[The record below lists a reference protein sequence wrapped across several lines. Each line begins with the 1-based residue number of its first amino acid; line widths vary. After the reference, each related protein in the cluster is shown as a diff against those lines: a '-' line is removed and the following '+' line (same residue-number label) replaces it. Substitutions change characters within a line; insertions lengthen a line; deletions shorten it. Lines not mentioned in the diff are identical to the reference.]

1 MTSLHHGHNSEAGLS
16 LLYIVPRIS
25 SKHCRRA
32 TDLRLASDLSTVSL
46 SQQGSQIILGFIEV
60 GIMMTVC
67 CWPAGGPPAGGPG
80 CSLRGHGEILDSA
93 CENHDTVAVT
103 SLSHGQRRT
112 RRRPRPGRHWHW
124 RHALRLPL
132 RLRLGIITDHDR
144 RRHSR

>member
-1 MTSLHHGHNSEAGLS
+1 MTSLHHGHNSEADLS

-103 SLSHGQRRT
+103 TFSQARAESRSAAHPAAAPAWHSGTLALAACATAAAEAQA
-112 RRRPRPGRHWHW
+112 RHYY
-124 RHALRLPL
+124 R
-132 RLRLGIITDHDR
+132 
-144 RRHSR
+144 S

>member
-1 MTSLHHGHNSEAGLS
+1 MTSLHHGHNSEADLS

-103 SLSHGQRRT
+103 TFSQARAESRSAAHPAAAPAWQALALAACATAAAEAQA
-112 RRRPRPGRHWHW
+112 RHYY
-124 RHALRLPL
+124 R
-132 RLRLGIITDHDR
+132 
-144 RRHSR
+144 S